1 MCIECASN
9 EHRMSIE
16 CASNELFLNIH
27 QIYEVIMRKLR
38 YTLLYMLAVGMM
50 VLTGCSDD
58 LFSGNNDQHDS
69 NRIQLSGDIDQLAVT
84 RVNDNGFCDGD
95 VMGVYIVDYDGNT
108 PGTLKASG
116 NRGDNVRHT
125 FDEPNYKWDSAYDL
139 FWKDKHTHIDVYGY
153 YPYGNPESIDDYQ
166 FEVQKDQSKAS
177 AEGEMGGYEASDFL
191 WGKVGDVAPT
201 TNVIR
206 LPMAHRMSNAR
217 VTLIQGSG
225 FAEGEW
231 AGTEKI
237 VLTANVARK
246 ASINLA
252 DGTVKVAGSVENTA
266 TIPSRVGDEWRT
278 IVIPQ
283 TVAAGTTLFSITIGG
298 VPYKFTKNEDLTYV
312 SGKMMNFGIKV
323 DKQAGTGAYK
333 LTLISESI
341 TPWENDLV
349 SHDATA
355 KEYVVINSIPGGLKN
370 ALAAANKD
378 YKKVKNLKITGEINA
393 KDFEFMKD
401 SMENLAAIN
410 LKEVSIMA
418 VGDGDDRKAD
428 EIPHDALS
436 SKMTLT
442 NLVLPDKLKAIRNS
456 AFRDCQNLTGSLLIP
471 EGVTEI
477 DAKAFWGCRNYNG
490 TLSLP
495 STLKKIGDIIG
506 YTNYWDGP
514 FYGCRFA
521 CELVLPDNLE
531 IIGVGAF
538 GNNTG
543 LHGNVQLPSKLKYLG
558 EGAFTG
564 DPNLTGSITIPQ
576 GVTNI
581 PENCFQNSGFDG
593 NLTMHDG
600 VTTIGA
606 NAFSGCHL
614 KGELKLPKNLTTISE
629 SAFYSCDFSGELKI
643 PTSIRAIGDK
653 AFAYNWRLM
662 GVVEF
667 PEGLQS
673 IGAGAFAKCSSI
685 EGLIFPESL
694 ESIRYEAS
702 YNEDGGAFQNC
713 FGISSI
719 VCKGDM
725 PAYVQ
730 NGAFNG
736 VAKDN
741 FTLEVPESAIQ
752 QYQAASGW
760 CDFKRIA
767 AHHELV
773 CRPAVACALS
783 TEHKQTL
790 TINAEGEWEVAS
802 KPDWCEVSPASG
814 NKKTEVTLTIK
825 GMAKN
830 AENRDGKVVF
840 RLKDKDYTHTC
851 EVSQYGYEY
860 GEDEWITLQKATKGN
875 NGGINIVL
883 LGDGFNAKDIASGEY
898 LKDIKQE
905 VEYFFGIEPYKT
917 YRDYFNVYTAIPLS
931 TESGVGTVNTIRYN
945 RFNTTYTGGVGLKA
959 DYDEVFDY
967 SLGAPTVTKN
977 NLDQTLIII
986 VPNST
991 DYGGICQMWDSGAAI
1006 AFCPQSTYGYP
1017 LDTRGVIQH
1026 EAGGHGFGKLGDEY
1040 IYHNAFIDFC
1050 DCTCCGHVMEF
1061 NWAKSLG
1068 WYDNLEITGKMHS
1081 VGWSHLIF
1089 DDRYS
1094 DIVDIYEGGYMHNR
1108 GVFRSEPNSCMNN
1121 DIPYYST
1128 ISRESIV
1135 KRIKRYAGET
1145 YSFED
1150 FVKND
1155 KRDAG
1160 VVESRAFGTNGDQRT
1175 AHTYQHAPI
1184 FHKGSPLQMAKVR
1197 RHR

>member
-1 MCIECASN
+1 MKRVK
-9 EHRMSIE
+9 H
-16 CASNELFLNIH
+16 
-27 QIYEVIMRKLR
+27 
-38 YTLLYMLAVGMM
+38 TLLYLLAAGAML
-50 VLTGCSDD
+50 LTGCSDD
-58 LFSGNNDQHDS
+58 FFGDKTEQHDS

-84 RVNDNGFCDGD
+84 RVNDNGFCNGD
-95 VMGVYIVDYDGNT
+95 VMGVYIVDYEGNK
-108 PGTLKASG
+108 PGTLKVNG

-125 FDEPNYKWDSAYDL
+125 FDEPNYKWNSAYDL

-153 YPYGNPESIDDYQ
+153 YPFANPESIEDYQ
-166 FEVQKDQSKAS
+166 FEVQKDQSKAT
-177 AEGEMGGYEASDFL
+177 ENGEMGGYEASDFL
-191 WGKVGDVAPT
+191 WGKVSDVAPT
-201 TNVIR
+201 TSVIR

-231 AGTEKI
+231 ANLEKI

-246 ASINLA
+246 ASINLST
-252 DGTVKVAGSVENTA
+252 GEIKTAGSAESTM
-266 TIPSRVGDEWRT
+266 TIPSRTNDEWRT
-278 IVIPQ
+278 IVVPQ

-298 VPYKFTKNEDLTYV
+298 VPYKFTKNEALTYV
-312 SGKMMNFGIKV
+312 AGKMMNFGIKV
-323 DKQAGTGAYK
+323 DKQTGSGAYK
-333 LTLISESI
+333 LTLVSESI

-355 KEYVVINSIPGGLKN
+355 KEYIVINSTPGGLKN
-370 ALAAANKD
+370 AITAANKD
-378 YKKVKNLKITGEINA
+378 YTQVRNLKITGQINA
-393 KDFEFMKD
+393 KDFYFMRD
-401 SMENLAAIN
+401 SMLRLSALN
-410 LKEVSIMA
+410 LKEVRIKGWGKNEENEENMDDQIPNSAFYFIQT
-418 VGDGDDRKAD
+418 VGGSNSLNR
-428 EIPHDALS
+428 I
-436 SKMTLT
+436 
-442 NLVLPDKLKAIRNS
+442 VLPDTLKSIGSN
-456 AFRDCQNLTGSLLIP
+456 AFYGCKYLSGSLIIP

-477 DAKAFWGCRNYNG
+477 KRGAFNGCIGLNG
-490 TLSLP
+490 ILSLP
-495 STLKKIGDIIG
+495 STLKKLGNRGEDDMGDEG
-506 YTNYWDGP
+506 TDY
-514 FYGCRFA
+514 YGGVFQNCRN
-521 CELVLPDNLE
+521 LTGNLILPDNLE
-531 IIGVGAF
+531 LIRGYCFSGCS
-538 GNNTG
+538 G
-543 LHGNVQLPSKLKYLG
+543 LYGELRLPAKLKRMG
-558 EGAFTG
+558 NCAFSSCSGFTG
-564 DPNLTGSITIPQ
+564 SLSIPQ
-576 GVTNI
+576 GITALPSEAFHNCGFNGTLTLHNGITNI
-581 PENCFQNSGFDG
+581 ANDAFANCHF
-593 NLTMHDG
+593 
-600 VTTIGA
+600 
-606 NAFSGCHL
+606 
-614 KGELKLPKNLTTISE
+614 KGELHLPKSLKVISE
-629 SAFYSCDFSGELKI
+629 NAFCNNDFSGTLTL
-643 PTSIRAIGDK
+643 PSTLTHIGSN

-662 GVVEF
+662 GILDIPQEVE
-667 PEGLQS
+667 S
-673 IGAGAFAKCSSI
+673 IGENAFSNCKML
-685 EGLIFPESL
+685 EGIIFPESM
-694 ESIRYEAS
+694 ETIR
-702 YNEDGGAFQNC
+702 Q
-713 FGISSI
+713 
-719 VCKGDM
+719 
-725 PAYVQ
+725 
-730 NGAFNG
+730 GAFNECYGINSIICKGTMPAHIESGAFDG

-741 FTLEVPESAIQ
+741 FTLEVPESAIS
-752 QYQAASGW
+752 QYQAAPGW

-773 CRPAVACALS
+773 CRPSVACALS
-783 TEHKQTL
+783 TEHKQKL
-790 TINAEGEWEVAS
+790 VINAEGEWEVAS

-830 AENRDGKVVF
+830 ADSRDGKVVF
-840 RLKDKDYTHTC
+840 RLKDKDYTHEC
-851 EVSQYGYEY
+851 SVSQYGYEY

-883 LGDGFNAKDIASGEY
+883 LGDGFNAKDIASGKY

-945 RFNTTYTGGVGLKA
+945 RFNTTFTGGVGLKA

-967 SLGAPTVTKN
+967 ALGAPTVNKS
-977 NLDQTLIII
+977 NLNQTLIIM

-991 DYGGICQMWDSGAAI
+991 DYGGICQMWEDGSAI

-1050 DCTCCGHVMEF
+1050 DCTCCGHVLEF
-1061 NWAKSLG
+1061 NGAKSLG
-1068 WYDNLEITGKMHS
+1068 WFDNLELTGKMHS

-1135 KRIKRYAGET
+1135 KRIKAYAGET

-1160 VVESRAFGTNGDQRT
+1160 IVESRAFGGNGDQRT
-1175 AHTYQHAPI
+1175 SGTYQHAPV
-1184 FHKGSPLQMAKVR
+1184 FHKGSPLKMAKVR
-1197 RHR
+1197 KHR

>member
-1 MCIECASN
+1 MKRVRHS
-9 EHRMSIE
+9 
-16 CASNELFLNIH
+16 
-27 QIYEVIMRKLR
+27 
-38 YTLLYMLAVGMM
+38 LLYLLAAGAML
-50 VLTGCSDD
+50 LTGCSDD
-58 LFSGNNDQHDS
+58 FFGDKTEQHDS

-84 RVNDNGFCDGD
+84 RVNDNGFCNGD
-95 VMGVYIVDYDGNT
+95 VMGVYIVDYEGNK
-108 PGTLKASG
+108 PGTLKVNG

-125 FDEPNYKWDSAYDL
+125 FDEPNYKWNSAYDL

-153 YPYGNPESIDDYQ
+153 YPFANPESIEDYQ
-166 FEVQKDQSKAS
+166 FEVQKDQSKAT
-177 AEGEMGGYEASDFL
+177 ENGEMGGYEASDFL
-191 WGKVGDVAPT
+191 WGKVSDVAPT
-201 TNVIR
+201 TSVIR

-231 AGTEKI
+231 ANLEKI

-246 ASINLA
+246 ASINLST
-252 DGTVKVAGSVENTA
+252 GEIKTAGAVENTM
-266 TIPSRVGDEWRT
+266 TIPSRVNDEWRT
-278 IVIPQ
+278 IVVPQ

-298 VPYKFTKNEDLTYV
+298 VPYKFTKNEALTYV

-323 DKQAGTGAYK
+323 DKQTGSGAYK
-333 LTLISESI
+333 LTLVSESI

-355 KEYVVINSIPGGLKN
+355 KEYVVINSTKGHLKE
-370 ALAAANKD
+370 AITAANKD
-378 YKKVKNLKITGEINA
+378 YTKIKNLKITGEINA
-393 KDFEFMKD
+393 KDFYFMRD
-401 SMENLAAIN
+401 SMEYLAALN
-410 LKEVSIMA
+410 LKEVIIKGGTQKLTGGY
-418 VGDGDDRKAD
+418 VGDYPYNDY
-428 EIPHDALS
+428 EMPYEALRGM
-436 SKMTLT
+436 KTL
-442 NLVLPDKLKAIRNS
+442 NLIVLPDKLTKIGIA
-456 AFRDCQNLTGSLLIP
+456 AFADDQNLTGSLIIP

-477 DAKAFWGCRNYNG
+477 EVGAFVNCHAMNG
-490 TLSLP
+490 SISFP
-495 STLKKIGDIIG
+495 STLKYIGRKEDR
-506 YTNYWDGP
+506 WW
-514 FYGCRFA
+514 YGGTFA
-521 CELVLPDNLE
+521 RCGFNSKLILPSNLE
-531 IIGVGAF
+531 CLKGNAF
-538 GNNTG
+538 EECEG
-543 LHGNVQLPSKLKYLG
+543 LYGELRLPEKLSELG
-558 EGAFTG
+558 ENAFRG
-564 DPNLTGSITIPQ
+564 CKNFSGNLIIPQ
-576 GVTNI
+576 
-581 PENCFQNSGFDG
+581 
-593 NLTMHDG
+593 NLQKVPNNAFEYCGGMNGTLTLHDG
-600 VTTIGA
+600 VTAIGEY
-606 NAFSGCHL
+606 AFRGTHFR
-614 KGELKLPKNLTTISE
+614 GEIKLPKNLVVLQNY
-629 SAFYSCDFSGELKI
+629 AFAGCDFSGELKL
-643 PTSIRAIGDK
+643 PSSLKSIGRKVFGDTDGDGSC
-653 AFAYNWRLM
+653 WRLM
-662 GVVEF
+662 GIVEF
-667 PEGLQS
+667 PEGMQS
-673 IGAGAFAKCSSI
+673 IGEQAFYNCRSI
-685 EGLIFPESL
+685 EGLVFPESI
-694 ESIRYEAS
+694 ETIQNS
-702 YNEDGGAFQNC
+702 AFEGC
-713 FGISSI
+713 YGINSI
-719 VCKGDM
+719 VCKSDM
-725 PAYVQ
+725 PANVL
-730 NGAFNG
+730 NNAFDG

-760 CDFKRIA
+760 KDFKRIA

-773 CRPAVACALS
+773 CRPSVACALS
-783 TEHKQTL
+783 TEHKQKL
-790 TINAEGEWEVAS
+790 VINAEGEWEVAS

-830 AENRDGKVVF
+830 ADSRDGKVVF
-840 RLKDKDYTHTC
+840 RLKDKDYTHEC
-851 EVSQYGYEY
+851 SVSQYGYEY

-883 LGDGFNAKDIASGEY
+883 LGDGFSAKDIASGDY

-945 RFNTTYTGGVGLKA
+945 RFNTTFTGGVGLKA

-967 SLGAPTVTKN
+967 ALGAPTVNKG
-977 NLDQTLIII
+977 NLNQTLIII

-991 DYGGICQMWDSGAAI
+991 DYGGICQMWEDGSAI
-1006 AFCPQSTYGYP
+1006 AFCPKSTYGYP

-1040 IYHNAFIDFC
+1040 IYHNAFIDAC
-1050 DCTCCGHVMEF
+1050 DCSCCGHVLEF
-1061 NWAKSLG
+1061 NGAKSLG
-1068 WYDNLEITGKMHS
+1068 WYDNLELTGKMHS

-1135 KRIKRYAGET
+1135 KRIKAYAGET

-1160 VVESRAFGTNGDQRT
+1160 IVESRAFGGNGDQRT
-1175 AHTYQHAPI
+1175 SGTYQHAPV
-1184 FHKGSPLQMAKVR
+1184 FHKGSPLKMAKVR
-1197 RHR
+1197 KRR

>member
-1 MCIECASN
+1 MKRVK
-9 EHRMSIE
+9 H
-16 CASNELFLNIH
+16 
-27 QIYEVIMRKLR
+27 
-38 YTLLYMLAVGMM
+38 TLLYLLAAGAML
-50 VLTGCSDD
+50 LTGCSDD
-58 LFSGNNDQHDS
+58 FFGDKTEQHDS
-69 NRIQLSGDIDQLAVT
+69 NRIQLSSDIDQLAVT
-84 RVNDNGFCDGD
+84 RVNDNGFCNGD
-95 VMGVYIVDYDGNT
+95 VMGVYIVDYEGNK
-108 PGTLKASG
+108 PGTLKVNG

-125 FDEPNYKWDSAYDL
+125 FDEPNYKWNSAYDL

-153 YPYGNPESIDDYQ
+153 YPFANPESIEDYQ
-166 FEVQKDQSKAS
+166 FEVQKDQSKAT
-177 AEGEMGGYEASDFL
+177 ENGEMGGYEASDFL
-191 WGKVGDVAPT
+191 WGKVSDVAPT
-201 TNVIR
+201 TSVIR

-231 AGTEKI
+231 ANLEKI

-246 ASINLA
+246 ASINLSTG
-252 DGTVKVAGSVENTA
+252 DIKTAGAVENTM
-266 TIPSRVGDEWRT
+266 TIPSRTNDEWRT
-278 IVIPQ
+278 IVVPQ

-298 VPYKFTKNEDLTYV
+298 VPYKFTKNEAFTYV

-323 DKQAGTGAYK
+323 DKQTGSGAYK
-333 LTLISESI
+333 LTLVSESI

-355 KEYVVINSIPGGLKN
+355 KEYIVINSTPGGLKN
-370 ALAAANKD
+370 AITAANKD
-378 YKKVKNLKITGEINA
+378 YTQVRNLKITGQINA
-393 KDFEFMKD
+393 KDFYFMRD
-401 SMENLAAIN
+401 SMLRLSALN
-410 LKEVSIMA
+410 LKEVRIKGWGKNEENEENMDDQIPNSAFYFIQT
-418 VGDGDDRKAD
+418 VGGSNSLNR
-428 EIPHDALS
+428 I
-436 SKMTLT
+436 
-442 NLVLPDKLKAIRNS
+442 VLPDTLKSIGSN
-456 AFRDCQNLTGSLLIP
+456 AFYGCKYLSGSLIIP

-477 DAKAFWGCRNYNG
+477 KRGAFNGCIGLNG
-490 TLSLP
+490 ILSLP
-495 STLKKIGDIIG
+495 STLKKLGNRGEDDMGDEG
-506 YTNYWDGP
+506 TDY
-514 FYGCRFA
+514 YGGVFQNCRN
-521 CELVLPDNLE
+521 LTGNLILPDNLE
-531 IIGVGAF
+531 LIRGYCFSGCS
-538 GNNTG
+538 G
-543 LHGNVQLPSKLKYLG
+543 LYGELRLPAKLKRMG
-558 EGAFTG
+558 NCAFSSCSGFTG
-564 DPNLTGSITIPQ
+564 SLSIPQ
-576 GVTNI
+576 GITALPSEAFHNCGFNGTLTLHNGITNI
-581 PENCFQNSGFDG
+581 ANDAFANCHF
-593 NLTMHDG
+593 
-600 VTTIGA
+600 
-606 NAFSGCHL
+606 
-614 KGELKLPKNLTTISE
+614 KGELHLPKSLKVISE
-629 SAFYSCDFSGELKI
+629 NAFCNNDFSGTLTL
-643 PTSIRAIGDK
+643 PSTLTHIGSN

-662 GVVEF
+662 GILDIPQEVE
-667 PEGLQS
+667 S
-673 IGAGAFAKCSSI
+673 IGENAFSNCKML
-685 EGLIFPESL
+685 EGIIFPESM
-694 ESIRYEAS
+694 ETIR
-702 YNEDGGAFQNC
+702 Q
-713 FGISSI
+713 
-719 VCKGDM
+719 
-725 PAYVQ
+725 
-730 NGAFNG
+730 GAFNECYGINSIICKGTMPAHIESGAFDG

-741 FTLEVPESAIQ
+741 FTLEVPESAIS
-752 QYQAASGW
+752 QYQAAPGW

-773 CRPAVACALS
+773 CRPSVACALS
-783 TEHKQTL
+783 TEHKQKL
-790 TINAEGEWEVAS
+790 VINAEGEWEVAS
-802 KPDWCEVSPASG
+802 KPNWCEVSPASG

-830 AENRDGKVVF
+830 ADSRDGKVVF
-840 RLKDKDYTHTC
+840 RLKDKDYTHEC
-851 EVSQYGYEY
+851 SVSQYGYEY

-883 LGDGFNAKDIASGEY
+883 LGDGFNAKDIASGKY

-945 RFNTTYTGGVGLKA
+945 RFNTTFTGGVGLKA

-967 SLGAPTVTKN
+967 ALGAPTVNKS
-977 NLDQTLIII
+977 NLNQTLIIM

-991 DYGGICQMWDSGAAI
+991 DYGGICQMWEDGSAI

-1050 DCTCCGHVMEF
+1050 GCSCCGHVLEF
-1061 NWAKSLG
+1061 NAAKSLG
-1068 WYDNLEITGKMHS
+1068 WYDNLELTGKMHS

-1135 KRIKRYAGET
+1135 KRIKAYAGET

-1160 VVESRAFGTNGDQRT
+1160 IVESRAFGGNGDQRT
-1175 AHTYQHAPI
+1175 SGTYQHAPV
-1184 FHKGSPLQMAKVR
+1184 FHKGSPLKMAKVR
-1197 RHR
+1197 KHR

>member
-1 MCIECASN
+1 MKRVK
-9 EHRMSIE
+9 H
-16 CASNELFLNIH
+16 
-27 QIYEVIMRKLR
+27 
-38 YTLLYMLAVGMM
+38 TLLYLLAAGAML
-50 VLTGCSDD
+50 LTGCSDD
-58 LFSGNNDQHDS
+58 FFGDKTEQHDS

-84 RVNDNGFCDGD
+84 RVNDNGFCNGD
-95 VMGVYIVDYDGNT
+95 VMGVYIVDYEGNK
-108 PGTLKASG
+108 PGTLKVNG

-125 FDEPNYKWDSAYDL
+125 FDEPNYKWNSAYDL

-153 YPYGNPESIDDYQ
+153 YPFANPESIEDYQ
-166 FEVQKDQSKAS
+166 FEVQKDQSKAT
-177 AEGEMGGYEASDFL
+177 ENGEMGGYEASDFL
-191 WGKVGDVAPT
+191 WGKVSDVAPT
-201 TNVIR
+201 TSVIR

-231 AGTEKI
+231 ANLEKI

-246 ASINLA
+246 ASINLST
-252 DGTVKVAGSVENTA
+252 GEIKTAGAVENTM
-266 TIPSRVGDEWRT
+266 TIPSRTNDEWRT
-278 IVIPQ
+278 IVVPQ

-298 VPYKFTKNEDLTYV
+298 VPYKFTKNEAFTYV

-323 DKQAGTGAYK
+323 DKQTGSGAYK
-333 LTLISESI
+333 LTLVSESI

-355 KEYVVINSIPGGLKN
+355 KEYIVINSTPGGLKN
-370 ALAAANKD
+370 AITAANKD
-378 YKKVKNLKITGEINA
+378 YTQVRNLKITGQINA
-393 KDFEFMKD
+393 KDFYFMRD
-401 SMENLAAIN
+401 SMLRLSALN
-410 LKEVSIMA
+410 LKEVRIKGWGKNEEYEENMDDQIPNSAFYFIQT
-418 VGDGDDRKAD
+418 VGGSNSLNR
-428 EIPHDALS
+428 I
-436 SKMTLT
+436 
-442 NLVLPDKLKAIRNS
+442 VLPDTLKSIGSN
-456 AFRDCQNLTGSLLIP
+456 AFYGCKYLSGSLIIP

-477 DAKAFWGCRNYNG
+477 KRGAFNGCIGLNG
-490 TLSLP
+490 ILSLP
-495 STLKKIGDIIG
+495 STLKKLGNRGEDDMGDEG
-506 YTNYWDGP
+506 TDY
-514 FYGCRFA
+514 YGGVFQNCRN
-521 CELVLPDNLE
+521 LTGNLILPDNLE
-531 IIGVGAF
+531 LIRGYCFSGCS
-538 GNNTG
+538 G
-543 LHGNVQLPSKLKYLG
+543 LYGELRLPAKLKRMG
-558 EGAFTG
+558 NCAFSSCSGFTG
-564 DPNLTGSITIPQ
+564 SLSIPQ
-576 GVTNI
+576 GITALPSEAFHNCGFNGTLTLHNGITNI
-581 PENCFQNSGFDG
+581 ANDAFANCHF
-593 NLTMHDG
+593 
-600 VTTIGA
+600 
-606 NAFSGCHL
+606 
-614 KGELKLPKNLTTISE
+614 KGELHLPKSLKVISE
-629 SAFYSCDFSGELKI
+629 NAFCNNDFSGTLTL
-643 PTSIRAIGDK
+643 PSTLTHIGSN

-662 GVVEF
+662 GILDIPQEVE
-667 PEGLQS
+667 S
-673 IGAGAFAKCSSI
+673 IGENAFSNCKML
-685 EGLIFPESL
+685 EGIIFPESM
-694 ESIRYEAS
+694 ETIR
-702 YNEDGGAFQNC
+702 Q
-713 FGISSI
+713 
-719 VCKGDM
+719 
-725 PAYVQ
+725 
-730 NGAFNG
+730 GAFNECYGINSIICKGTMPAHIESGAFDG

-741 FTLEVPESAIQ
+741 FTLEVPESAIS

-760 CDFKRIA
+760 KDFKRIA

-773 CRPAVACALS
+773 CRPSVACALS
-783 TEHKQTL
+783 TEHKQKL
-790 TINAEGEWEVAS
+790 VINAEGEWEVAS

-830 AENRDGKVVF
+830 ADSRDGKVVF
-840 RLKDKDYTHTC
+840 RLKDKDYTHEC
-851 EVSQYGYEY
+851 SVSQYGYEY

-883 LGDGFNAKDIASGEY
+883 LGDGFSAKDIASGKY

-945 RFNTTYTGGVGLKA
+945 RFNTTFTGGVGLKA

-967 SLGAPTVTKN
+967 ALGAPTVNKG
-977 NLDQTLIII
+977 NLNQTLIIM

-991 DYGGICQMWDSGAAI
+991 DYGGICQMWEDGSAI

-1050 DCTCCGHVMEF
+1050 DCTCCGHVLEF
-1061 NWAKSLG
+1061 NGAKSLG
-1068 WYDNLEITGKMHS
+1068 WFDNLELTGKMHS

-1094 DIVDIYEGGYMHNR
+1094 DIVDIYEGGYKHNR

-1135 KRIKRYAGET
+1135 KRIKAYAGET

-1160 VVESRAFGTNGDQRT
+1160 IVESRAFGGNGDQRT
-1175 AHTYQHAPI
+1175 SGTYQHAPV
-1184 FHKGSPLQMAKVR
+1184 FHKGSPLKMAKVR
-1197 RHR
+1197 KHR

>member
-1 MCIECASN
+1 MKRVK
-9 EHRMSIE
+9 H
-16 CASNELFLNIH
+16 
-27 QIYEVIMRKLR
+27 
-38 YTLLYMLAVGMM
+38 TLLYLLAAGAML
-50 VLTGCSDD
+50 LTGCSDD
-58 LFSGNNDQHDS
+58 FFGDKTEQHDS

-84 RVNDNGFCDGD
+84 RVNDNGFCNGD
-95 VMGVYIVDYDGNT
+95 VMGVYIVDYEGNK
-108 PGTLKASG
+108 PGTLKVNG

-125 FDEPNYKWDSAYDL
+125 FDEPNYKWNSAYDL

-153 YPYGNPESIDDYQ
+153 YPFANPESIEDYQ
-166 FEVQKDQSKAS
+166 FEVQKDQSKAT
-177 AEGEMGGYEASDFL
+177 ENGEMGGYEASDFL
-191 WGKVGDVAPT
+191 WGKVSDVTPT
-201 TNVIR
+201 TSVIR

-231 AGTEKI
+231 ANLEKI

-246 ASINLA
+246 ASINLST
-252 DGTVKVAGSVENTA
+252 GEIKTAGAVENTM
-266 TIPSRVGDEWRT
+266 TIPSRTNDEWRT
-278 IVIPQ
+278 IVVPQ

-298 VPYKFTKNEDLTYV
+298 VPYKFTKNEAFTYV
-312 SGKMMNFGIKV
+312 AGKMMNFGIKV
-323 DKQAGTGAYK
+323 DKQTGSGAYK
-333 LTLISESI
+333 LTLVSESI

-355 KEYVVINSIPGGLKN
+355 KEYIVINSTPGGLKN
-370 ALAAANKD
+370 AITAANKD
-378 YKKVKNLKITGEINA
+378 YTQVRNLKITGQINA
-393 KDFEFMKD
+393 KDFYFMRD
-401 SMENLAAIN
+401 SMLRLSALN
-410 LKEVSIMA
+410 LKEVRIKGWGKNEENEENMDDQIPNSAFYFIQT
-418 VGDGDDRKAD
+418 VGGSNSLNR
-428 EIPHDALS
+428 I
-436 SKMTLT
+436 
-442 NLVLPDKLKAIRNS
+442 VLPDTLKSIGSN
-456 AFRDCQNLTGSLLIP
+456 AFYGCKYLSGSLIIP

-477 DAKAFWGCRNYNG
+477 KRGAFNGCIGLNG
-490 TLSLP
+490 ILSLP
-495 STLKKIGDIIG
+495 STLKKLGNRGEDDMGDEG
-506 YTNYWDGP
+506 TDY
-514 FYGCRFA
+514 YGGVFQNCRN
-521 CELVLPDNLE
+521 LTGNLILPDNLE
-531 IIGVGAF
+531 LIRGYCFSGCS
-538 GNNTG
+538 G
-543 LHGNVQLPSKLKYLG
+543 LYGELRLPAKLKRMG
-558 EGAFTG
+558 NCAFSSCSGFTG
-564 DPNLTGSITIPQ
+564 SLSIPQ
-576 GVTNI
+576 GITALPSEAFHNCGFNGTLTLHNGITNI
-581 PENCFQNSGFDG
+581 ANDAFANCHF
-593 NLTMHDG
+593 
-600 VTTIGA
+600 
-606 NAFSGCHL
+606 
-614 KGELKLPKNLTTISE
+614 KGELHLPKSLKVISE
-629 SAFYSCDFSGELKI
+629 NAFCNNDFSGTLTL
-643 PTSIRAIGDK
+643 PSTLTHIGSN

-662 GVVEF
+662 GILDIPQEVE
-667 PEGLQS
+667 S
-673 IGAGAFAKCSSI
+673 IGENAFSNCKML
-685 EGLIFPESL
+685 EGIIFPESM
-694 ESIRYEAS
+694 ETIR
-702 YNEDGGAFQNC
+702 Q
-713 FGISSI
+713 
-719 VCKGDM
+719 
-725 PAYVQ
+725 
-730 NGAFNG
+730 GAFNECYGINSIICKGTMPAHIESGAFDG

-741 FTLEVPESAIQ
+741 FTLEVPESAIS
-752 QYQAASGW
+752 QYQAAPGW
-760 CDFKRIA
+760 KDFKRIA

-773 CRPAVACALS
+773 CRPSVACALS
-783 TEHKQTL
+783 TEHKQKL
-790 TINAEGEWEVAS
+790 VINAEGEWEVAS

-830 AENRDGKVVF
+830 ADSRDGKVVF
-840 RLKDKDYTHTC
+840 RLKDKDYTHEC
-851 EVSQYGYEY
+851 SVSQYGYEY

-883 LGDGFNAKDIASGEY
+883 LGDGFNAKDIASGKY

-945 RFNTTYTGGVGLKA
+945 RFNTTFTGGVGLKA

-967 SLGAPTVTKN
+967 ALGAPTVNKS
-977 NLDQTLIII
+977 NLNQTLIIM

-991 DYGGICQMWDSGAAI
+991 DYGGICQMWEDGSAI

-1050 DCTCCGHVMEF
+1050 DCTCCGHVLEF
-1061 NWAKSLG
+1061 NGAKSLG
-1068 WYDNLEITGKMHS
+1068 WFDNLELTGKMHS

-1135 KRIKRYAGET
+1135 KRIKAYAGET

-1160 VVESRAFGTNGDQRT
+1160 IVESRAFGGNGDQRT
-1175 AHTYQHAPI
+1175 SGTYQHAPI
-1184 FHKGSPLQMAKVR
+1184 FHKGSPLKMAKVR
-1197 RHR
+1197 KHR

>member
-1 MCIECASN
+1 MKRVK
-9 EHRMSIE
+9 H
-16 CASNELFLNIH
+16 
-27 QIYEVIMRKLR
+27 
-38 YTLLYMLAVGMM
+38 TLLYLLAAGAML
-50 VLTGCSDD
+50 LTGCSDD
-58 LFSGNNDQHDS
+58 FFGDKTEQHDS

-84 RVNDNGFCDGD
+84 RVNDNGFCNGD
-95 VMGVYIVDYDGNT
+95 VMGVYIVDYEGNK
-108 PGTLKASG
+108 PGTLKVNG

-125 FDEPNYKWDSAYDL
+125 FDEPNYKWNSAYDL

-153 YPYGNPESIDDYQ
+153 YPFANPESIEDYQ
-166 FEVQKDQSKAS
+166 FEVQKDQSKAT
-177 AEGEMGGYEASDFL
+177 ENGEMGGYEASDFL
-191 WGKVGDVAPT
+191 WGKVSDVTPT
-201 TNVIR
+201 TSVIR

-231 AGTEKI
+231 ANLEKI

-246 ASINLA
+246 ASINLST
-252 DGTVKVAGSVENTA
+252 GEIKTAGAVENTM
-266 TIPSRVGDEWRT
+266 TIPSRTNDEWRT
-278 IVIPQ
+278 IVVPQ

-298 VPYKFTKNEDLTYV
+298 VPYKFTKNEAFTYV

-323 DKQAGTGAYK
+323 DKQTGSGAYK
-333 LTLISESI
+333 LTLVSESI

-355 KEYVVINSIPGGLKN
+355 KEYIVINSTPGGLKN
-370 ALAAANKD
+370 AITAANKD
-378 YKKVKNLKITGEINA
+378 YTQVRNLKITGQINA
-393 KDFEFMKD
+393 KDFYFMRD
-401 SMENLAAIN
+401 SMLRLSALN
-410 LKEVSIMA
+410 LKEVRIKGWGKNEENEENMDDQIPNSAFYFIQT
-418 VGDGDDRKAD
+418 VGGSNSLNR
-428 EIPHDALS
+428 I
-436 SKMTLT
+436 
-442 NLVLPDKLKAIRNS
+442 VLPDTLKSIGSN
-456 AFRDCQNLTGSLLIP
+456 AFYGCKYLSGSLIIP

-477 DAKAFWGCRNYNG
+477 KRGAFNGCIGLNG
-490 TLSLP
+490 ILSLP
-495 STLKKIGDIIG
+495 STLKKLGNRGEDDMGDEG
-506 YTNYWDGP
+506 TDY
-514 FYGCRFA
+514 YGGVFQNCRN
-521 CELVLPDNLE
+521 LTGNLILPDNLE
-531 IIGVGAF
+531 LIRGYCFSGCS
-538 GNNTG
+538 G
-543 LHGNVQLPSKLKYLG
+543 LYGELRLPAKLKRMG
-558 EGAFTG
+558 NCAFSSCSGFTG
-564 DPNLTGSITIPQ
+564 SLSIPQ
-576 GVTNI
+576 GITALPSEAFHNCGFNGTLTLHNGITNI
-581 PENCFQNSGFDG
+581 ANDAFANCHF
-593 NLTMHDG
+593 
-600 VTTIGA
+600 
-606 NAFSGCHL
+606 
-614 KGELKLPKNLTTISE
+614 KGELHLPKSLKVISE
-629 SAFYSCDFSGELKI
+629 NAFCNNDFSGTLTL
-643 PTSIRAIGDK
+643 PSTLTHIGSN

-662 GVVEF
+662 GILDIPQEVE
-667 PEGLQS
+667 S
-673 IGAGAFAKCSSI
+673 IGENAFSNCKML
-685 EGLIFPESL
+685 EGIIFPESM
-694 ESIRYEAS
+694 ETIR
-702 YNEDGGAFQNC
+702 Q
-713 FGISSI
+713 
-719 VCKGDM
+719 
-725 PAYVQ
+725 
-730 NGAFNG
+730 GAFNECYGINSIICKGTMPAHIESGAFDG

-741 FTLEVPESAIQ
+741 FTLEVPESAIS

-760 CDFKRIA
+760 KDFKRIA

-773 CRPAVACALS
+773 CRPSVACALS
-783 TEHKQTL
+783 TEHKQKL
-790 TINAEGEWEVAS
+790 VINAEGEWEVAS
-802 KPDWCEVSPASG
+802 KPNWCEVSPASG

-830 AENRDGKVVF
+830 ADSRDGKVVF
-840 RLKDKDYTHTC
+840 RLKDKDYTHEC
-851 EVSQYGYEY
+851 SVSQYGYEY

-883 LGDGFNAKDIASGEY
+883 LGDGFNAKDIASGKY

-945 RFNTTYTGGVGLKA
+945 RFNTTFTGGVGLKA

-967 SLGAPTVTKN
+967 ALGAPTVNKG
-977 NLDQTLIII
+977 NLNQTLIIM

-991 DYGGICQMWDSGAAI
+991 DYGGICQMWEDGSAI

-1050 DCTCCGHVMEF
+1050 GCSCCGHVLEF
-1061 NWAKSLG
+1061 NAAKSLG
-1068 WYDNLEITGKMHS
+1068 WYDNLELTGKMHS

-1135 KRIKRYAGET
+1135 KRIKAYAGET

-1160 VVESRAFGTNGDQRT
+1160 IVESRAFGGNGDQRT
-1175 AHTYQHAPI
+1175 SGTYQHAPV
-1184 FHKGSPLQMAKVR
+1184 FHKGSPLKMAKVR
-1197 RHR
+1197 KHR

>member
-1 MCIECASN
+1 MKRVK
-9 EHRMSIE
+9 H
-16 CASNELFLNIH
+16 
-27 QIYEVIMRKLR
+27 
-38 YTLLYMLAVGMM
+38 TLLYLLAAGSML
-50 VLTGCSDD
+50 LTGCSDD
-58 LFSGNNDQHDS
+58 FFGDKTEQHDS

-84 RVNDNGFCDGD
+84 RVNDNGFCNGD
-95 VMGVYIVDYDGNT
+95 VMGVYIVDYEGNK
-108 PGTLKASG
+108 PGTLKVNG

-125 FDEPNYKWDSAYDL
+125 FDEPNYKWNSAYDL

-153 YPYGNPESIDDYQ
+153 YPFANPESIEDYQ
-166 FEVQKDQSKAS
+166 FEVQKDQSKAT
-177 AEGEMGGYEASDFL
+177 ENGEMGGYEASDFL
-191 WGKVGDVAPT
+191 WGKVSDVAPT
-201 TNVIR
+201 TSVIR

-231 AGTEKI
+231 ANLEKI

-246 ASINLA
+246 ASINLSTG
-252 DGTVKVAGSVENTA
+252 DIKTAGAVENTM
-266 TIPSRVGDEWRT
+266 TIPSRTNDEWRT
-278 IVIPQ
+278 IVVPQ

-298 VPYKFTKNEDLTYV
+298 VPYKFTKNEAFTYV

-323 DKQAGTGAYK
+323 DKQTGSGAYK
-333 LTLISESI
+333 LTLVSESI

-355 KEYVVINSIPGGLKN
+355 KEYIVINSTPGGLKN
-370 ALAAANKD
+370 AITAANKD
-378 YKKVKNLKITGEINA
+378 YTQVRNLKITGQINA
-393 KDFEFMKD
+393 KDFYFMRD
-401 SMENLAAIN
+401 SMLRLSALN
-410 LKEVSIMA
+410 LKEVRIKGWGKNEENEENMDDQIPNSAFYFIQT
-418 VGDGDDRKAD
+418 VGGSNSLNR
-428 EIPHDALS
+428 I
-436 SKMTLT
+436 
-442 NLVLPDKLKAIRNS
+442 VLPDTLKSIGSN
-456 AFRDCQNLTGSLLIP
+456 AFYGCKYLSGSLIIP

-477 DAKAFWGCRNYNG
+477 KRGAFNGCIGLNG
-490 TLSLP
+490 ILSLP
-495 STLKKIGDIIG
+495 STLKKLGNRGEDDMGDEG
-506 YTNYWDGP
+506 TDY
-514 FYGCRFA
+514 YGGVFQNCRN
-521 CELVLPDNLE
+521 LTGNLILPDNLE
-531 IIGVGAF
+531 LIRGYCFSGCS
-538 GNNTG
+538 G
-543 LHGNVQLPSKLKYLG
+543 LYGELRLPAKLKRMG
-558 EGAFTG
+558 NCAFSSCSGFTG
-564 DPNLTGSITIPQ
+564 SLSIPQ
-576 GVTNI
+576 GITALPSEAFHNCGFNGTLTLHNGITNI
-581 PENCFQNSGFDG
+581 ANDAFANCHF
-593 NLTMHDG
+593 
-600 VTTIGA
+600 
-606 NAFSGCHL
+606 
-614 KGELKLPKNLTTISE
+614 KGELHLPKSLKVISE
-629 SAFYSCDFSGELKI
+629 NAFCNNDFSGTLTL
-643 PTSIRAIGDK
+643 PSTLTHIGSN

-662 GVVEF
+662 GILDIPQEVE
-667 PEGLQS
+667 S
-673 IGAGAFAKCSSI
+673 IGENAFSNCKML
-685 EGLIFPESL
+685 EGIIFPESM
-694 ESIRYEAS
+694 ETIR
-702 YNEDGGAFQNC
+702 Q
-713 FGISSI
+713 
-719 VCKGDM
+719 
-725 PAYVQ
+725 
-730 NGAFNG
+730 GAFNECYGINSIICKGTMPAHIESGAFDG

-741 FTLEVPESAIQ
+741 FTLEVPESAIS
-752 QYQAASGW
+752 QYQAAPGW

-773 CRPAVACALS
+773 CRPSVACALS
-783 TEHKQTL
+783 TEHKQKL
-790 TINAEGEWEVAS
+790 VINAEGEWEVAS

-830 AENRDGKVVF
+830 ADSRDGKVVF
-840 RLKDKDYTHTC
+840 RLKDKDYTHEC
-851 EVSQYGYEY
+851 SVSQYGYEY

-883 LGDGFNAKDIASGEY
+883 LGDGFNAKDIASGKY

-931 TESGVGTVNTIRYN
+931 TESGIGTVNTIRYN
-945 RFNTTYTGGVGLKA
+945 RFNTTFTGGVGLKA

-967 SLGAPTVTKN
+967 ALGAPTVNKS
-977 NLDQTLIII
+977 NLNQTLIIM

-991 DYGGICQMWDSGAAI
+991 DYGGICQMWEDGSAI

-1050 DCTCCGHVMEF
+1050 DCTCCGHVLEF
-1061 NWAKSLG
+1061 NGAKSLG
-1068 WYDNLEITGKMHS
+1068 WFDNLELTGKMHS

-1135 KRIKRYAGET
+1135 KRIKAYAGET

-1160 VVESRAFGTNGDQRT
+1160 IVESRAFGGNGDQRT
-1175 AHTYQHAPI
+1175 SGTYQHAPV
-1184 FHKGSPLQMAKVR
+1184 FHKGSPLKMAKVR
-1197 RHR
+1197 KRR

>member
-1 MCIECASN
+1 MKRVK
-9 EHRMSIE
+9 H
-16 CASNELFLNIH
+16 
-27 QIYEVIMRKLR
+27 
-38 YTLLYMLAVGMM
+38 TLLYLLAVGAML
-50 VLTGCSDD
+50 LTGCSDD
-58 LFSGNNDQHDS
+58 FFGDKTEQHDS

-84 RVNDNGFCDGD
+84 RVNDNGFCNGD
-95 VMGVYIVDYDGNT
+95 VMGVYIVDYEGNK
-108 PGTLKASG
+108 PGTLKVNG

-125 FDEPNYKWDSAYDL
+125 FDEPNYKWNSAYDL

-153 YPYGNPESIDDYQ
+153 YPFANPESIEDYQ
-166 FEVQKDQSKAS
+166 FEVQKDQSKAT
-177 AEGEMGGYEASDFL
+177 ENGEMGGYEASDFL
-191 WGKVGDVAPT
+191 WGKVSDVAPT
-201 TNVIR
+201 TSVIR

-231 AGTEKI
+231 ANLEKI

-246 ASINLA
+246 ASINLSTGDIKTA
-252 DGTVKVAGSVENTA
+252 SAVENTM
-266 TIPSRVGDEWRT
+266 TIPSRTNDEWRT
-278 IVIPQ
+278 IVVPQ

-298 VPYKFTKNEDLTYV
+298 VPYKFTKNEAFTYV

-323 DKQAGTGAYK
+323 DKQTGSGAYK
-333 LTLISESI
+333 LTLVSESI

-355 KEYVVINSIPGGLKN
+355 KEYIVINSTPGGLKN
-370 ALAAANKD
+370 AITAANKD
-378 YKKVKNLKITGEINA
+378 YTQVRNLKITGQINA
-393 KDFEFMKD
+393 KDFYFMRD
-401 SMENLAAIN
+401 SMLRLSALN
-410 LKEVSIMA
+410 LKEVRIKGWGKNEENEENMDDQIPNSAFYFIQT
-418 VGDGDDRKAD
+418 VGGSNSLNR
-428 EIPHDALS
+428 I
-436 SKMTLT
+436 
-442 NLVLPDKLKAIRNS
+442 VLPDTLKSIGSN
-456 AFRDCQNLTGSLLIP
+456 AFYGCKYLSGSLIIP

-477 DAKAFWGCRNYNG
+477 KRGAFNGCIGLNG
-490 TLSLP
+490 ILSLP
-495 STLKKIGDIIG
+495 STLKKLGNRGEDDMGDEG
-506 YTNYWDGP
+506 TDY
-514 FYGCRFA
+514 YGGVFQNCRN
-521 CELVLPDNLE
+521 LTGNLILPDNLE
-531 IIGVGAF
+531 LIRGYCFSGCS
-538 GNNTG
+538 G
-543 LHGNVQLPSKLKYLG
+543 LYGELRLPAKLKRMG
-558 EGAFTG
+558 NCAFSSCSGFTG
-564 DPNLTGSITIPQ
+564 SLSIPQ
-576 GVTNI
+576 GITALPSEAFHNCGFNGTLTLHNGITNI
-581 PENCFQNSGFDG
+581 ANDAFANCHF
-593 NLTMHDG
+593 
-600 VTTIGA
+600 
-606 NAFSGCHL
+606 
-614 KGELKLPKNLTTISE
+614 KGELHLPKSLKVISE
-629 SAFYSCDFSGELKI
+629 NAFCNNDFSGTLTL
-643 PTSIRAIGDK
+643 PSTLTHIGSN

-662 GVVEF
+662 GILDIPQEVE
-667 PEGLQS
+667 S
-673 IGAGAFAKCSSI
+673 IGENAFSNCKML
-685 EGLIFPESL
+685 EGIIFPESM
-694 ESIRYEAS
+694 ETIR
-702 YNEDGGAFQNC
+702 Q
-713 FGISSI
+713 
-719 VCKGDM
+719 
-725 PAYVQ
+725 
-730 NGAFNG
+730 GAFNECYGINSIICKGTMPAHIESGAFDG

-741 FTLEVPESAIQ
+741 FTLEVPESAIS
-752 QYQAASGW
+752 QYQAAPGW

-773 CRPAVACALS
+773 CRPSVACALS
-783 TEHKQTL
+783 TEHKQKL
-790 TINAEGEWEVAS
+790 VINAEGEWEVAS

-830 AENRDGKVVF
+830 ADSRDGKVVF
-840 RLKDKDYTHTC
+840 RLKDKDYTHEC
-851 EVSQYGYEY
+851 SVSQYGYEY

-883 LGDGFNAKDIASGEY
+883 LGDGFNAKDIASGKY

-931 TESGVGTVNTIRYN
+931 TESGIGTVNTIRYN
-945 RFNTTYTGGVGLKA
+945 RFNTTFTGGVGLKA

-967 SLGAPTVTKN
+967 ALGAPTVNKS
-977 NLDQTLIII
+977 NLNQTLIIM

-991 DYGGICQMWDSGAAI
+991 DYGGICQMWEDGSAI

-1040 IYHNAFIDFC
+1040 IYHNAFIDAC
-1050 DCTCCGHVMEF
+1050 GCSCCGHVLEF
-1061 NWAKSLG
+1061 NGAKSLG
-1068 WYDNLEITGKMHS
+1068 WYDNLELTGKMHS

-1135 KRIKRYAGET
+1135 KRIKAYAGET

-1160 VVESRAFGTNGDQRT
+1160 IVESRAFGGNGDQRT
-1175 AHTYQHAPI
+1175 SGTYQHAPV
-1184 FHKGSPLQMAKVR
+1184 FHKGSPLKMAKVR
-1197 RHR
+1197 KHR

>member
-1 MCIECASN
+1 M
-9 EHRMSIE
+9 RT
-16 CASNELFLNIH
+16 IH
-27 QIYEVIMRKLR
+27 ISKP
-38 YTLLYMLAVGMM
+38 TLLYYMVALVAMLF
-50 VLTGCSDD
+50 TGCSDD
-58 LFSGNNDQHDS
+58 FFGSSEQHDS
-69 NRIQLSGDIDQLAVT
+69 NRIQLSGDIDQIAVT
-84 RVNDNGFCDGD
+84 RVNDNGFCNGD

-108 PGTLKASG
+108 PGTLKVSG

-125 FDEPNYKWDSAYDL
+125 FDEPNYKWSSAYDL

-153 YPYGNPESIDDYQ
+153 YPFANPESIDDYQ
-166 FEVQKDQSKAS
+166 FEVQKDQSTTTS
-177 AEGEMGGYEASDFL
+177 EGEMGGYEASDFL
-191 WGKVGDVAPT
+191 WGKVADVAPT
-201 TNVIR
+201 TSVIR
-206 LPMAHRMSNAR
+206 LPLAHRMSNAR

-231 AGTEKI
+231 ANTKKI

-246 ASINLA
+246 ASINLSTGEIKA
-252 DGTVKVAGSVENTA
+252 AGSAESTM
-266 TIPSRVGDEWRT
+266 TIPSRVNDEWRT
-278 IVIPQ
+278 IVVPQ

-298 VPYKFTKNEDLTYV
+298 VPYKFTKNEALTYV
-312 SGKMMNFGIKV
+312 AGKMMNFGIKV
-323 DKQAGTGAYK
+323 DKQAGSGAYK
-333 LTLISESI
+333 LTLVSESI

-355 KEYVVINSIPGGLKN
+355 KEYIVINSTPGGLKN
-370 ALAAANKD
+370 AITAANKD
-378 YKKVKNLKITGEINA
+378 YTQVRNLKITGQIDA
-393 KDFEFMKD
+393 RDFYFMRD
-401 SMENLAAIN
+401 SMTRLSALN
-410 LKEVSIMA
+410 LKEVRIKA
-418 VGDGDDRKAD
+418 WGRQQIENNPNEDDQ
-428 EIPHDALS
+428 IPGS
-436 SKMTLT
+436 SFYWNSSVSGSQSLT
-442 NLVLPDKLKAIRNS
+442 RIVLPDTLRSIGPN
-456 AFRDCQNLTGSLLIP
+456 AFYGCKYLSGSLLIP
-471 EGVTEI
+471 EGVVEI
-477 DAKAFWGCRNYNG
+477 QRGAFNGCTGLNG

-495 STLKKIGDIIG
+495 STLRKLGNEGEDDNQDEG
-506 YTNYWDGP
+506 TDY
-514 FYGCRFA
+514 YGGVFQGCKN
-521 CELVLPDNLE
+521 LTGNLILPDNLE
-531 IIGVGAF
+531 MIRGYCFSGCS
-538 GNNTG
+538 G
-543 LHGNVQLPSKLKYLG
+543 LYGELRLPAKLKRMGVCAFSYCSG
-558 EGAFTG
+558 FTG
-564 DPNLTGSITIPQ
+564 SLSIPQ
-576 GVTNI
+576 GITALPSEAFHNCGFNGTLTLHDGITNI
-581 PENCFQNSGFDG
+581 ANDAFANCHF
-593 NLTMHDG
+593 
-600 VTTIGA
+600 
-606 NAFSGCHL
+606 
-614 KGELKLPKNLTTISE
+614 KGELHLPKSLKVISE
-629 SAFYSCDFSGELKI
+629 NAFCNNDFSGTLTL
-643 PTSIRAIGDK
+643 PSTLTHIGSN

-662 GVVEF
+662 GILDIPQEVE
-667 PEGLQS
+667 S
-673 IGAGAFAKCSSI
+673 IGENAFSNCKML
-685 EGLIFPESL
+685 EGIIFPESM
-694 ESIRYEAS
+694 ETIR
-702 YNEDGGAFQNC
+702 Q
-713 FGISSI
+713 
-719 VCKGDM
+719 
-725 PAYVQ
+725 
-730 NGAFNG
+730 GAFNECYGINSIICKGTMPAHIESGAFDG

-741 FTLEVPESAIQ
+741 FTLEVPESAIS
-752 QYQAASGW
+752 QYQAAPGW

-773 CRPAVACALS
+773 CRPSVACALS
-783 TEHKQTL
+783 TEHKQKL
-790 TINAEGEWEVAS
+790 VINAEGEWEVAS

-830 AENRDGKVVF
+830 ADSRDGKVVF
-840 RLKDKDYTHTC
+840 RLKNKDYTHECSVT
-851 EVSQYGYEY
+851 QYGYEY

-898 LKDIKQE
+898 LNDIKQE

-945 RFNTTYTGGVGLKA
+945 RFNTTFTGGVGLKA

-967 SLGAPTVTKN
+967 ALGAPTVNKG
-977 NLDQTLIII
+977 NLNQTLIIM

-991 DYGGICQMWDSGAAI
+991 DYGGICQMWEDGSAI

-1050 DCTCCGHVMEF
+1050 DCTCCGHVLEF
-1061 NWAKSLG
+1061 NGAKSLG
-1068 WYDNLEITGKMHS
+1068 WYDNLELTGKMHS

-1094 DIVDIYEGGYMHNR
+1094 DIVDIYEGGYMHSR

-1135 KRIKRYAGET
+1135 KRIKAYAGET

-1160 VVESRAFGTNGDQRT
+1160 IVESRVFGGNGDQRT
-1175 AHTYQHAPI
+1175 AGTYQHAPMI
-1184 FHKGSPLQMAKVR
+1184 HKSSPLKMAKVR